1 MYGGSAF
8 DFDIYFYEINTMK
21 TAIINVNIVTT
32 EKVIPNGVCVFD
44 NGMIE
49 YVGAQMPNDALV
61 IDANNQY
68 LIPGF
73 IDLHCHGGN
82 GLEFMDA
89 SVEEMEEIAKFHLAH
104 GTTTLLP
111 TTLAA
116 NDEETERALCTFANY
131 QKKYP
136 GGTLKGVHM
145 EGPWLN
151 PEQCGAQNVEYM
163 KAAKKGELKDLK
175 KRYPFILRI
184 SAAPELEGG
193 LELGKTA
200 KELGIVAS
208 VAHTDADFQ
217 EIAEAK
223 ENGYTL
229 ITHLY
234 SGMKGVTRKNAF
246 RTAGAVEAGLYFDDL
261 FVEIIADGRHLP
273 IELLQFIYKC
283 KGMDRICLITDAIRA
298 AGMKNGVQTVIGSL
312 QNGLPVVVEDEVAK
326 LLDRRSFAGS
336 TATADRLYR
345 TMAKA
350 IGKDMVALSKMSST
364 TPAKVM
370 GWMDRGEIAV
380 GKRADLLLVNEN
392 LEIEKIILGG
402 NIQ

>member
-1 MYGGSAF
+1 
-8 DFDIYFYEINTMK
+8 MK
-21 TAIINVNIVTT
+21 TAIINANIVTT

-44 NGMIE
+44 NGIIE
-49 YVGAQMPNDALV
+49 YVSTQMPNDAVV
-61 IDANNQY
+61 IDGKKQY

-89 SVEEMEEIAKFHLAH
+89 SVDEMEEIAKFHLSH

-116 NDEETERALCTFANY
+116 NGEETERALRTFAKY
-131 QKKYP
+131 QEKYP
-136 GGTLKGVHM
+136 SGTLKGMHM

-163 KAAKKGELKDLK
+163 KTAKKGELNALK
-175 KRYPFILRI
+175 EKFPFILRI

-193 LELGKTA
+193 LELGKMA

-208 VAHTDADFQ
+208 AAHTDADFQ
-217 EIAEAK
+217 KIAEAK

-229 ITHLY
+229 MTHLY

-283 KGMDRICLITDAIRA
+283 KGADRICLITDAIRA
-298 AGMKNGVQTVIGSL
+298 AGMKNGAQTVIGSL

-326 LLDRRSFAGS
+326 LLDRQSFAGS

-364 TPAKVM
+364 TPARVM
-370 GWMDRGEIAV
+370 NWTDRGEIAS
-380 GKRADLLLVNEN
+380 GKRADMLLVNEN

>member
-1 MYGGSAF
+1 
-8 DFDIYFYEINTMK
+8 MK
-21 TAIINVNIVTT
+21 TAIINANIVTI

-44 NGMIE
+44 NGIIE
-49 YVGAQMPNDALV
+49 YVGTQMPNDAV
-61 IDANNQY
+61 MIDGKNQY

-89 SVEEMEEIAKFHLAH
+89 SVDEMEEIAKFHLSH

-116 NDEETERALCTFANY
+116 NGEETERALRTFAKY
-131 QKKYP
+131 QEKYP
-136 GGTLKGVHM
+136 SGTLKGVHM

-163 KAAKKGELKDLK
+163 KAAKKGELQDLK
-175 KRYPFILRI
+175 EKFPFILRI

-229 ITHLY
+229 MTHLY

-283 KGMDRICLITDAIRA
+283 KGVDRICLITDAIRA
-298 AGMKNGVQTVIGSL
+298 AGMKNGEQTVIGSL

-326 LLDRRSFAGS
+326 LLDRQSFAGS

-370 GWMDRGEIAV
+370 GWTDRGEIAV
-380 GKRADLLLVNEN
+380 GKRADMLLVNEN
-392 LEIEKIILGG
+392 LEIEKIILRG

>member
-1 MYGGSAF
+1 
-8 DFDIYFYEINTMK
+8 MK

-32 EKVIPNGVCVFD
+32 EEVIPNGVCVFD
-44 NGMIE
+44 NGIIE
-49 YVGAQMPNDALV
+49 YVGTQMPNDAVV
-61 IDANNQY
+61 IDGKNQY

-82 GLEFMDA
+82 GLEFMDTT
-89 SVEEMEEIAKFHLAH
+89 VDEMEEIAKFHLSH

-116 NDEETERALCTFANY
+116 NGEETERALRTFAKY
-131 QKKYP
+131 QEKYP
-136 GGTLKGVHM
+136 SGTLKGIHM

-163 KAAKKGELKDLK
+163 KAAKKGELNSLK
-175 KRYPFILRI
+175 EKYPFILRI

-208 VAHTDADFQ
+208 AAHTDADFQ

-229 ITHLY
+229 MTHLY

-298 AGMKNGVQTVIGSL
+298 AGMKNGAQTVIGSL

-326 LLDRRSFAGS
+326 LLDRQSFAGS
-336 TATADRLYR
+336 TATADRLYS

-350 IGKDMVALSKMSST
+350 IGKDMVALSKMSAT
-364 TPAKVM
+364 TPARVM
-370 GWMDRGEIAV
+370 NWTDRGEIAS
-380 GKRADLLLVNEN
+380 GKRADMLLVNEN
-392 LEIEKIILGG
+392 LEIERIILGG

>member
-1 MYGGSAF
+1 
-8 DFDIYFYEINTMK
+8 MK

-44 NGMIE
+44 NGIIE
-49 YVGAQMPNDALV
+49 YVGTQMPNDAVV
-61 IDANNQY
+61 IDGKNQY

-73 IDLHCHGGN
+73 IDLHCHGGT

-89 SVEEMEEIAKFHLAH
+89 SVDEMEEIAKFHLSH

-116 NDEETERALCTFANY
+116 NGEETERALRTFAKY
-131 QKKYP
+131 QEKYP
-136 GGTLKGVHM
+136 SGTLKGVHM

-163 KAAKKGELKDLK
+163 KTATRGELKDLK
-175 KRYPFILRI
+175 EKFPFILRI
-184 SAAPELEGG
+184 SAAPELDGG

-229 ITHLY
+229 MTHLY

-283 KGMDRICLITDAIRA
+283 KGADRICLITDAIRA
-298 AGMKNGVQTVIGSL
+298 AGMKNGAQTVIGSL

-326 LLDRRSFAGS
+326 LLDRQSFAGS

-350 IGKDMVALSKMSST
+350 IGKDMVALSKMSAT
-364 TPAKVM
+364 TPARVM
-370 GWMDRGEIAV
+370 NWTDRGEIAS
-380 GKRADLLLVNEN
+380 GKRADMLLINEN

>member
-1 MYGGSAF
+1 
-8 DFDIYFYEINTMK
+8 MK

-44 NGMIE
+44 NGIIE
-49 YVGAQMPNDALV
+49 YVGTQMPNDAVV
-61 IDANNQY
+61 IDGKNQY

-73 IDLHCHGGN
+73 IDLHCHGGT

-89 SVEEMEEIAKFHLAH
+89 SVDEMEEIAKFHLSH

-116 NDEETERALCTFANY
+116 NGEETERALRTFAKY
-131 QKKYP
+131 QEKYP
-136 GGTLKGVHM
+136 SGTLKGVHM

-163 KAAKKGELKDLK
+163 KTATRGELKDLK
-175 KRYPFILRI
+175 EKFPFILRI
-184 SAAPELEGG
+184 SAAPELDGG
-193 LELGKTA
+193 LELGKMA

-217 EIAEAK
+217 EIIEAK

-229 ITHLY
+229 MTHLY

-283 KGMDRICLITDAIRA
+283 KGADRICLITDAIRA
-298 AGMKNGVQTVIGSL
+298 AGMKNGAQTVIGSL

-326 LLDRRSFAGS
+326 LLDRQSFAGS

-350 IGKDMVALSKMSST
+350 IGKDMVALSKMSAT
-364 TPAKVM
+364 TPARVM
-370 GWMDRGEIAV
+370 NWTDRGEIAS
-380 GKRADLLLVNEN
+380 GKRADMLLINEN

>member
-1 MYGGSAF
+1 M
-8 DFDIYFYEINTMK
+8 MK

-32 EKVIPNGVCVFD
+32 EEVISNGVCVFD
-44 NGMIE
+44 NGRIE
-49 YVGAQMPNDALV
+49 YVDTQKPNDAVV
-61 IDANNQY
+61 IDGKNRY

-89 SVEEMEEIAKFHLAH
+89 SVEEMEEIAKFHLSH

-116 NDEETERALCTFANY
+116 NGEETERALRTFAKY
-131 QKKYP
+131 QEKYP
-136 GGTLKGVHM
+136 NGTLKGVHM

-151 PEQCGAQNVEYM
+151 PEQCGAQNVEHM

-175 KRYPFILRI
+175 ERYPFILRI

-193 LELGKTA
+193 LELGKMA
-200 KELGIVAS
+200 KKLGVVAS

-217 EIAEAK
+217 EIVAAK

-229 ITHLY
+229 MTHLY

-261 FVEIIADGRHLP
+261 FVEIIADDRHLP

-298 AGMKNGVQTVIGSL
+298 AGMKNGEQTVIGSL

-326 LLDRRSFAGS
+326 LLDRQSFAGS

-350 IGKDMVALSKMSST
+350 IGKDMVALSKMLST
-364 TPAKVM
+364 TPARVM
-370 GWMDRGEIAV
+370 GWTDRGEIAV
-380 GKRADLLLVNEN
+380 GKRADMLLVNEN